1 MKILA
6 SWVVLFLAVMLAALL
21 SGCAST
27 GITISAAEEKECQMH
42 GCTVWTETELRGLI
56 QQVFRE
62 AYRLG
67 GKAAI

>member
-1 MKILA
+1 MKIL
-6 SWVVLFLAVMLAALL
+6 VILAALI

-27 GITISAAEEKECQMH
+27 GITVSAEEEKECQAS
-42 GCTVWTETELRGLI
+42 GCSVWTEAELRTLM
-56 QQVFRE
+56 QKVFRE